1 MSIGTELLNV
11 PFPQMIERLGVGI
24 AEAQYA
30 MDKVSIRITQ
40 LMAGF
45 SEDKDGTLVKDD
57 SALIKLQENGES
69 FSLLALGFTPTFYQF
84 TETYI
89 EMKMAISMKKSTEI
103 GVAVK
108 ASYKGIVGL
117 GVLSA
122 SVNASYS
129 QKYQYEASGSSSMRT
144 KLVTVPVPAIFEQ
157 RLRDLM
163 VAENAPQPQP

>member
-11 PFPQMIERLGVGI
+11 PFPEMIKNLGLGV

-30 MDKVSIRITQ
+30 MDRVSIRITQ

-45 SEDKDGTLVKDD
+45 SEDKDGKLVKDD

-89 EMKMAISMKKSTEI
+89 EMKMAISMKKSTDLA
-103 GVAVK
+103 VSVK
-108 ASYKGIVGL
+108 ASYNGIVGF

-157 RLRDLM
+157 RLRELM
-163 VAENAPQPQP
+163 VAENAPPPQP

>member
-1 MSIGTELLNV
+1 MLNV
-11 PFPQMIERLGVGI
+11 PFPEMIKNLGLGV

-30 MDKVSIRITQ
+30 MDRVSIRITQ

-45 SEDKDGTLVKDD
+45 SEDKDGKLVKDD

-108 ASYKGIVGL
+108 ASYKGIVGF

-157 RLRDLM
+157 RLRELM
-163 VAENAPQPQP
+163 VAENTPPPQP

>member
-11 PFPQMIERLGVGI
+11 PFPEMIKNLGLGV

-30 MDKVSIRITQ
+30 MDRVSIRITQ

-45 SEDKDGTLVKDD
+45 SEDKDGKLVKDD

-108 ASYKGIVGL
+108 ASYKGIVGF

-144 KLVTVPVPAIFEQ
+144 KLVTVPVPAIF
-157 RLRDLM
+157 
-163 VAENAPQPQP
+163 